1 MEKGSTVKDPLAGM
15 RLSIAE
21 KTIKVLRWPAD
32 EPCPV
37 EKGEK
42 FEVRGAVIE
51 IETINRKIVKGAPAE
66 WHATFIRHEPDRVHL
81 LRQNPPVHAG
91 SEKDLD
97 IALPAAE
104 RARRDGNY
112 TSSRVSAMPMEPE
125 SVGPDW
131 IDPRSAERSLLHKEA
146 RKDLERERMEQAAKS
161 RLNRILKGLPADQ
174 AQHML
179 IQIEALCQQAEE
191 KTAA

>member
-1 MEKGSTVKDPLAGM
+1 M
-15 RLSIAE
+15 RRDIAE
-21 KTIKVLRWPAD
+21 RKLKVLRWPA
-32 EPCPV
+32 EGPCPV
-37 EKGEK
+37 EKGQR
-42 FEVRGAVIE
+42 FEIRGVIIE

-66 WHATFIRHEPDRVHL
+66 WHATFVRHEPDRVHL
-81 LRQNPPVHAG
+81 LRQAPPVHAG

-97 IALPAAE
+97 LDISAEE

-125 SVGPDW
+125 SVGPEW
-131 IDPRSAERSLLHKEA
+131 QDPKAAEREVMRHEA
-146 RKDLERERMEQAAKS
+146 RKEIERQRMEQAAKS
-161 RLNRILKGLPADQ
+161 RLNRLLRGLPPDQ

-179 IQIEALCQQAEE
+179 IQIEALCEQAEQ